1 MAGESETASPQEGPR
16 DGSQD
21 GATRVAARRRS
32 GVVGV
37 VLAGGLSRRMGG
49 GDKSLRMLGGMPILE
64 RIIERVRPQVDE
76 LALNANGDPER
87 FEVTGMD
94 VLSDT
99 MEGNPGP
106 LAGVLAGLEW
116 AKRHHA
122 DADWLVT
129 FPGDAPFLPRN
140 LVQRLKQAV
149 ERSGADMACA
159 ASDGRAHPVV
169 GLWPVRLADD
179 LRNAMVE
186 DDIRKV
192 DRWTGRFKLIQ
203 VEFAAEPVDPFFNA
217 NTPEDVEEAE
227 RLLRRGR

>member
-1 MAGESETASPQEGPR
+1 MA
-16 DGSQD
+16 QD
-21 GATRVAARRRS
+21 DRKPDDAR
-32 GVVGV
+32 VVGV

-49 GDKSLRMLGGMPILE
+49 GDKPLRMLGGRPILE
-64 RIIERVRPQVDE
+64 RIIDRVRPQVDA

-94 VLSDT
+94 VIADT
-99 MEGNPGP
+99 LDGHPGP

-116 AKRHHA
+116 ARTHHPEA
-122 DADWLVT
+122 EWLAT
-129 FPGDAPFLPRN
+129 FPGDAPFLPKN
-140 LVQRLKQAV
+140 LVARLMQSVTRTK
-149 ERSGADMACA
+149 ADMACA

-179 LRNAMVE
+179 LRHAMVD

-192 DRWTGRFKLIQ
+192 DRWTKRFNLLQ

-217 NTPEDVEEAE
+217 NSPEDIERAE
-227 RLLRRGR
+227 RLLRRVSQ